1 MREDD
6 KFSSLEKTLAKH
18 LQDQNWGLYRNA
30 LFEIGE
36 LFRKEG
42 KRFQALWKFFEVCYV
57 DLNGP
62 KNYGALPEDLAK
74 EFPAFEPDEERLTPG
89 VLDRIDTLVEE
100 MKLSRQDARV
110 LFDEAA
116 KRFTV
121 PLHLPVS
128 LEAAWERIEAE
139 IIWEYPD

>member
-1 MREDD
+1 MAEYDNI
-6 KFSSLEKTLAKH
+6 SSLETNLAKH
-18 LQDQNWGLYRNA
+18 LQDQNWGLYRNT

-36 LFRKEG
+36 VFRKEG
-42 KRFQALWKFFEVCYV
+42 KRFQALWKFFEVCYL

-74 EFPAFEPDEERLTPG
+74 EFPAFEPDEEGLASG

-100 MKLSRQDARV
+100 MKLSRQDARA

-116 KRFTV
+116 KRFAM
-121 PLHLPVS
+121 PHLPLS
-128 LEAAWERIEAE
+128 LEAAWERIKAE
-139 IIWEYPD
+139 IIWEHPD

>member
-1 MREDD
+1 MAEDD
-6 KFSSLEKTLAKH
+6 KITNLETNLAKH
-18 LQDQNWGLYRNA
+18 LQDQNWGLYRNT

-36 LFRKEG
+36 VFRKEG
-42 KRFQALWKFFEVCYV
+42 KRFQALWKFFEVCYL

-74 EFPAFEPDEERLTPG
+74 EFPAFEPDEEGLASG

-100 MKLSRQDARV
+100 MKLSRQDARA

-116 KRFTV
+116 KRFAM
-121 PLHLPVS
+121 PQLPVS
-128 LEAAWERIEAE
+128 LEAAWERMEAE
-139 IIWEYPD
+139 IIWEYTD

>member
-1 MREDD
+1 VVEND
-6 KFSSLEKTLAKH
+6 KFSSLEAKLAKE
-18 LQDQNWGLYRNA
+18 LQEQNWGLYRNT

-36 LFRKEG
+36 LFRMEG
-42 KRFQALWKFFEVCYV
+42 KRFQALWKFFEVCYL

-62 KNYGALPEDLAK
+62 KNYGVLPENLAK
-74 EFPAFEPDEERLTPG
+74 EFPAFEPDEEGLAPG

-100 MKLSRQDARV
+100 MKLSRQDARA

-116 KRFTV
+116 KRFAM
-121 PLHLPVS
+121 PQLPVS
-128 LEAAWERIEAE
+128 LEAAWKKIEGE